1 MPHVTA
7 DLFEKGSFYDST
19 YLKEAAEMYRRNG
32 ELAHA
37 LYLNSMMTD
46 KEEKTKQKV
55 AIFISRGEFEKVIG
69 LKDALDR
76 YGLLTNDNM
85 RYALAYAYYVV
96 KDYENAEM
104 HLKKIDDDEL
114 FSKAT
119 VIRKNIEKCK
129 SNSLECI

>member
-1 MPHVTA
+1 
-7 DLFEKGSFYDST
+7 
-19 YLKEAAEMYRRNG
+19 MYRRNG
-32 ELAHA
+32 DLAHA